1 MATLDLKT
9 LSPNTRFTDMLFIV
23 KEATIL
29 KKKNDDLE
37 VWKWINKRNVFIRI
51 KISSIVS

>member
-23 KEATIL
+23 KEMKDL
-29 KKKNDDLE
+29 KA
-37 VWKWINKRNVFIRI
+37 KR
-51 KISSIVS
+51 KLQKYLKC